1 MAAETMKAPMCLVEN
16 KNKQLSVNP
25 GAIQIL
31 NNISQP
37 VVVVSIV
44 GMYRTGKSYLM
55 NCLAGQN
62 NGECCPEQR
71 LIASIPY
78 SLCSYL

>member
-1 MAAETMKAPMCLVEN
+1 MASETMKAPMCLVEN

-31 NNISQP
+31 NSISQP

-62 NGECCPEQR
+62 HGECCHGQR
-71 LIASIPY
+71 PIA
-78 SLCSYL
+78 